1 MLRMKYLL
9 LPPHL
14 KLHNMK
20 LYKTGI
26 LALTIGLASCG
37 GLKQKAAQPSVQL
50 PQQYTPKTDSSLAAL
65 PMWKSIYTGQILRQ
79 HIDTALRRNFDI
91 RLALQALEAS
101 RAGIRFTRGIRL
113 PEVGLAGGSG
123 VRRFG
128 EYTMDGVGN
137 FDTQFSPNLGPEKRV
152 PDPLPDYQVGFVST
166 WELDIYGKL
175 RNEKQA
181 AVNRFAASEAG
192 RRFVSTQV
200 TADVAGQYLEL
211 QASDRELS
219 IIRNSIRLQQEA
231 LELVKAQKEA
241 GLANQL
247 AVELMEAQLIS
258 TQAFEFD
265 IQGRVAE
272 QEARLN
278 FMLGKTGG
286 QPLRDSLTA
295 TLPLTELLRV
305 GVPSDVLRFRTD
317 IQQAERE
324 LQAAGADLKAA
335 RKALFPSLVI
345 NSQLG
350 LQAFNAA
357 FLLNAPASITYNLF
371 GGLTGPLL
379 NRRRLKSMLV
389 RSAAEQKKAVVQ
401 YEKTLSNA
409 FREVIT
415 AIQKLEN
422 MRLAFDR
429 KSRETELLMKA
440 VNTSNELFRVGR
452 AGYLEVITAQKNAL
466 SAQIE
471 LTELRK
477 RYGLSQVELYRA
489 LGGGWQ

>member
-1 MLRMKYLL
+1 MN
-9 LPPHL
+9 P
-14 KLHNMK
+14 
-20 LYKTGI
+20 YKSGI
-26 LALTIGLASCG
+26 IALCLGLTACG
-37 GLKQKAAQPSVQL
+37 GIKQKAAQPKVEL
-50 PQQYTPKTDSSLAAL
+50 PANYGSPSDSALKAL
-65 PMWKSIYTGQILRQ
+65 PAWTAIYTEPILRQ

-91 RLALQALEAS
+91 RLAMQALELS

-113 PEVGLAGGSG
+113 PEVGFAAGSG

-137 FDTQFSPNLGPEKRV
+137 FDTQFSPNLKEEQRV
-152 PDPLPDYQVGFVST
+152 PNPLPDYQVGLVST
-166 WELDIYGKL
+166 WELDLYGKL
-175 RNEKQA
+175 KNEKQA
-181 AVNRFAASEAG
+181 AIARFAATEAG
-192 RRFVSTQV
+192 RRFVATQV
-200 TADVAGQYLEL
+200 TADIAGQYLEL

-231 LELVKAQKEA
+231 LDLVRAQKEA

-247 AVELMEAQLIS
+247 AVELMEAQLLS

-272 QEARLN
+272 QEAQLN
-278 FMLGKTGG
+278 FLLGKNGG
-286 QPLRDSLTA
+286 RPSRDSLSA
-295 TLPLTELLRV
+295 ALPLSELLRV

-317 IQQAERE
+317 IQQAEQE

-350 LQAFNAA
+350 WQAFNAA
-357 FLLNAPASITYNLF
+357 FLFNTPASLTYNLF
-371 GGLTGPLL
+371 GGLTAPLL
-379 NRRRLKSMLV
+379 NRRRLKSMVL
-389 RSAAEQKKAVVQ
+389 RTSAEQRRAVVN

-429 KSRETELLMKA
+429 KNREADLLMRA

-466 SAQIE
+466 AAQIE

-477 RYGLSQVELYRA
+477 RYGLSLVELYRA

>member
-1 MLRMKYLL
+1 MN
-9 LPPHL
+9 P
-14 KLHNMK
+14 
-20 LYKTGI
+20 YKSGI
-26 LALTIGLASCG
+26 IALCLGLAACG
-37 GLKQKAAQPSVQL
+37 GIKQKAAQPKVEL
-50 PQQYTPKTDSSLAAL
+50 PANYGSPSDSALKAL
-65 PMWKSIYTGQILRQ
+65 PVWTAIYSEPILRQ

-91 RLALQALEAS
+91 RLAMQALELS

-113 PEVGLAGGSG
+113 PEVGFAAGSG

-137 FDTQFSPNLGPEKRV
+137 FDTQFSPNLSEDKRV
-152 PDPLPDYQVGFVST
+152 PNPLPDYQVGLVST
-166 WELDIYGKL
+166 WELDLYGKL
-175 RNEKQA
+175 KNEKQA
-181 AVNRFAASEAG
+181 AIARFAATEAG
-192 RRFVSTQV
+192 RRFIATQV
-200 TADVAGQYLEL
+200 TADIAGQYLEL

-231 LELVKAQKEA
+231 LDLVRAQKEA

-247 AVELMEAQLIS
+247 AVELMEAQLLS

-272 QEARLN
+272 QEAQLN
-278 FMLGKTGG
+278 FLLGKNGG
-286 QPLRDSLTA
+286 RPSRDSLSA
-295 TLPLTELLRV
+295 ALPLSELLRV

-317 IQQAERE
+317 IQQAEQE

-350 LQAFNAA
+350 WQAFNAA
-357 FLLNAPASITYNLF
+357 FLFNTPASLTYNLF
-371 GGLTGPLL
+371 GGLTAPLL
-379 NRRRLKSMLV
+379 NRRRLKSMVL
-389 RSAAEQKKAVVQ
+389 RTSAEQRRAVVN

-429 KSRETELLMKA
+429 KNREAELLLRA

-466 SAQIE
+466 AAQIE